1 MAPAREARKVFACL
15 QLGRPA
21 RRPADRSSSLRK
33 VEGADVDGV
42 NPYVVVDG
50 VGMGVG
56 GGDAN
61 EDDNAVDAS
70 SLTESRTL
78 FR

>member
-1 MAPAREARKVFACL
+1 
-15 QLGRPA
+15 
-21 RRPADRSSSLRK
+21 LRK
-33 VEGADVDGV
+33 VEGALESVGRADVDGV
-42 NPYVVVDG
+42 KPYVVVDG

-61 EDDNAVDAS
+61 VES

-78 FR
+78 LR

>member
-1 MAPAREARKVFACL
+1 MD
-15 QLGRPA
+15 
-21 RRPADRSSSLRK
+21 RRDPSSSLRK
-33 VEGADVDGV
+33 VEGALESVGRADVDGV

-50 VGMGVG
+50 VAMGVG
-56 GGDAN
+56 GGDAS

-70 SLTESRTL
+70 SRTESRTL